1 MVDRSEIFPY
11 TRIKGTYANE
21 TVTSKINKLKDIK
34 TILMNNHIKLNMIFG
49 FIGFLLGRAVILDF
63 LSPFGLAFIAVF
75 AFQEIGMGY
84 VLAGTLIGV
93 YTMGQSEILLK
104 YFVSAIIFVVFHLLS
119 SRWRMNKKAVAAV
132 MAAAANFTAGYFIF
146 YIKNYY
152 LYDLLMI
159 IIESLLISLLVFVY
173 DGAMP
178 ILKNFKAR
186 KVMSSEE
193 VVSLSILLAFCFV
206 GADFTLYGLSI
217 KNISMILLIMLF
229 SFYGSAGTGAAIGI
243 ILGVIQSLSGSIL
256 PGAIGVYGLCGL
268 LCGVLKNI
276 GKIGCALAF
285 VLGNALMTFYING
298 STEVLIK
305 FYEIL
310 TAAVIFMIIPKG
322 FMEKALSS
330 KKIFASDLLKDK
342 TYNKRF
348 KQYTTDKLNEVA
360 SVFDELS
367 ATLKDSASSTEFYS
381 QIDAAQILDQV
392 VNRTCLNCGMSS
404 SCWKRDFYKSYQY
417 LFNFLTQIE
426 NEGSIKLE
434 SIPKAFTERCIKP
447 EEMISSIRY
456 YYDLYRN
463 NLVWRNKVNE
473 SRMIVCDQLREVS
486 TVVSDLALQ
495 IDVDINFNRNMEEL
509 IIVALDTQGISV
521 QDVVVAEGES
531 GIAIDIKVPACGG
544 KRDCIKNIL
553 PIVNKVT
560 NKKFVK
566 KDMMCMVKNHDLCD
580 IRLKEAEKYQVA
592 TGVARKTKSGVVS
605 GDNYSFIELKDGK
618 TMLALSD
625 GMGTGYKASVESGT
639 TIRLLEKFLYAGFDK
654 ALAVKSINSL
664 LLMKS
669 NEETYAT
676 IDISVVNQYSGEVEF
691 VKVGAVATF
700 IKYEDH
706 VDVIKVGSLP
716 VGILKNVEM
725 EFVRKKLQDGDF
737 VIMVTDGILDSN
749 QSEINKERWL
759 AELINNIK
767 TKNPQKIAEEVLDS
781 CLEINGGIACDDM
794 TVMVAKIWEPM
805 K

>member
-1 MVDRSEIFPY
+1 
-11 TRIKGTYANE
+11 
-21 TVTSKINKLKDIK
+21 
-34 TILMNNHIKLNMIFG
+34 
-49 FIGFLLGRAVILDF
+49 
-63 LSPFGLAFIAVF
+63 
-75 AFQEIGMGY
+75 
-84 VLAGTLIGV
+84 
-93 YTMGQSEILLK
+93 
-104 YFVSAIIFVVFHLLS
+104 
-119 SRWRMNKKAVAAV
+119 
-132 MAAAANFTAGYFIF
+132 
-146 YIKNYY
+146 
-152 LYDLLMI
+152 
-159 IIESLLISLLVFVY
+159 
-173 DGAMP
+173 
-178 ILKNFKAR
+178 
-186 KVMSSEE
+186 
-193 VVSLSILLAFCFV
+193 
-206 GADFTLYGLSI
+206 
-217 KNISMILLIMLF
+217 
-229 SFYGSAGTGAAIGI
+229 
-243 ILGVIQSLSGSIL
+243 
-256 PGAIGVYGLCGL
+256 
-268 LCGVLKNI
+268 
-276 GKIGCALAF
+276 
-285 VLGNALMTFYING
+285 
-298 STEVLIK
+298 
-305 FYEIL
+305 
-310 TAAVIFMIIPKG
+310 MIIPKS
-322 FMEKALSS
+322 FMQKALSS

-348 KQYTTDKLNEVA
+348 KEYTTDKLNEVA

-367 ATLKDSASSTEFYS
+367 ATLKDSASNTEFYS

-392 VNRTCLNCGMSS
+392 VNKCCLNCGMSS
-404 SCWKRDFYKSYQY
+404 NCWKRDFYKSYQY
-417 LFNFLTQIE
+417 LFNFLIQIE

-434 SIPKAFTERCIKP
+434 SIPKAFAERCIKP

-463 NLVWRNKVNE
+463 NLTWRNKVNE

-509 IIVALDTQGISV
+509 IIVALDTQGINV

-531 GIAIDIKVPACGG
+531 GISIDIKVPACGG
-544 KRDCIKNIL
+544 KRDCIKHMI

-566 KDMMCMVKNHDLCD
+566 KDMMCLIKNHDQCN

-592 TGVARKTKSGVVS
+592 TGVAKKTKSGTIS

-618 TMLALSD
+618 LMIALSD

-676 IDISVVNQYSGEVEF
+676 IDISVINQYSGEVEF

-749 QSEINKERWL
+749 QGEINKERWL
-759 AELINNIK
+759 AEVINNIN
-767 TKNPQKIAEEVLDS
+767 TRNPQKIAEEILDF
-781 CLEINGGIACDDM
+781 CLEVNGGIACDDM
-794 TVMVAKIWEPM
+794 TVMVAKIWEPG
-805 K
+805 

>member
-1 MVDRSEIFPY
+1 MADRTEVFPY
-11 TRIKGTYANE
+11 TRLKNSYANE
-21 TVTSKINKLKDIK
+21 TVTSKVNRLKNIK
-34 TILMNNHIKLNMIFG
+34 TFMLNNQLKLNTTFG

-75 AFQEIGMGY
+75 ALQEMGMGY

-93 YTMGQSEILLK
+93 YTIGQKEILLK
-104 YFVSAIIFVVFHLLS
+104 YFVSALIFVVFHLLS
-119 SRWRMNKKAVAAV
+119 SRWRINKKAVAAV
-132 MAAAANFTAGYFIF
+132 TAAAANFTAGYFIF

-152 LYDLLMI
+152 MYDLLMI
-159 IIESLLISLLVFVY
+159 IIESLLISLLVYVY
-173 DGAMP
+173 DGALP
-178 ILKNFKAR
+178 VLKNFRAR
-186 KVMSSEE
+186 KVISSEE

-206 GADFTLYGLSI
+206 GADFAVYDMSI
-217 KNISMILLIMLF
+217 KNVSMILLIMLF

-243 ILGVIQSLSGSIL
+243 ILGVIQALSGSIL

-268 LCGVLKNI
+268 LCGVLKNV
-276 GKIGCALAF
+276 GKVGCALAF
-285 VLGNALMTFYING
+285 ILGNALMTFYING

-305 FYEIL
+305 FYEIF
-310 TAAVIFMIIPKG
+310 TASVLFMIIPKG

-348 KQYTTDKLNEVA
+348 KEYTTEKLNEVA

-367 ATLKDSASSTEFYS
+367 ATLKDSESNSEYYS
-381 QIDAAQILDQV
+381 QVDAAQILDQV
-392 VNRTCLNCGMSS
+392 VNKCCSNCGMCNN
-404 SCWKRDFYKSYQY
+404 CWKRDFYKSYQY

-426 NEGSIKLE
+426 NEGSINLE
-434 SIPKAFTERCIKP
+434 SIPKAFRERCIKP
-447 EEMISSIRY
+447 GEMLSSIRY
-456 YYDLYRN
+456 YFDLYRN
-463 NLVWRNKVNE
+463 NLTWKKKINE
-473 SRMIVCDQLREVS
+473 SRMIVCEQLREVS
-486 TVVSDLALQ
+486 IVVSDLALQ
-495 IDVDINFNRNMEEL
+495 IDVDINFNRNMEEM
-509 IIVALDTQGISV
+509 IIVALDTQGIHV
-521 QDVVVAEGES
+521 QDVVVSEGDN
-531 GIAIDIKVPACGG
+531 GISIDIKVPACGG
-544 KRDCIKNIL
+544 KRDCIKHII
-553 PIVNKVT
+553 PVVNKVT

-566 KDMMCMVKNHDLCD
+566 RDMMCLTKNHDQCS

-592 TGVARKTKSGVVS
+592 TGIAKATKSGSIS
-605 GDNYSFIELKDGK
+605 GDNYSFIELKDSRF
-618 TMLALSD
+618 MLALSD

-654 ALAVKSINSL
+654 DLAVKSINSL

-676 IDISVVNQYSGEVEF
+676 IDLSVINQYNGEVEF
-691 VKVGAVATF
+691 VKVGAVSTF

-737 VIMVTDGILDSN
+737 VIMVSDGILDSN

-759 AELINNIK
+759 AEVINNINSR
-767 TKNPQKIAEEVLDS
+767 NPQKIADDILS
-781 CLEINGGIACDDM
+781 TCLEANGGVACDDM
-794 TVMVAKIWEPM
+794 TIMVAKIWETT
-805 K
+805 

>member
-1 MVDRSEIFPY
+1 MADRTEVFPY
-11 TRIKGTYANE
+11 TRLKNSYANE
-21 TVTSKINKLKDIK
+21 TVTSKVNRLKNIK
-34 TILMNNHIKLNMIFG
+34 TFMLNNQLKLNTTFG

-75 AFQEIGMGY
+75 ALQEMGMGY

-93 YTMGQSEILLK
+93 YTIGQKEILLK
-104 YFVSAIIFVVFHLLS
+104 YFVSALIFVVFHLLS
-119 SRWRMNKKAVAAV
+119 SRWRINKKAVAAV
-132 MAAAANFTAGYFIF
+132 TAAAANFTAGYFIF

-152 LYDLLMI
+152 MYDLLMI
-159 IIESLLISLLVFVY
+159 IIESLLISLLVYVY
-173 DGAMP
+173 DGALP
-178 ILKNFKAR
+178 VLKNFRAR
-186 KVMSSEE
+186 KVISSEE

-206 GADFTLYGLSI
+206 GADFAVYDMSI
-217 KNISMILLIMLF
+217 KNVSMILLIMLF

-243 ILGVIQSLSGSIL
+243 ILGVIQALSGSIL

-268 LCGVLKNI
+268 LCGVLKNV
-276 GKIGCALAF
+276 GKVGCALAF
-285 VLGNALMTFYING
+285 ILGNALMTFYING

-305 FYEIL
+305 FYEIF
-310 TAAVIFMIIPKG
+310 TASVLFMIIPKG

-348 KQYTTDKLNEVA
+348 KEYTTEKLNEVA

-367 ATLKDSASSTEFYS
+367 ATLKDSESNSEYYS
-381 QIDAAQILDQV
+381 QVDAAQILDQV
-392 VNRTCLNCGMSS
+392 VNKCCSNCGMCNN
-404 SCWKRDFYKSYQY
+404 CWKRDFYKSYQY

-426 NEGSIKLE
+426 NEGSINLE
-434 SIPKAFTERCIKP
+434 SIPKAFRERCIKP
-447 EEMISSIRY
+447 GEMLSSIRY
-456 YYDLYRN
+456 YFDLYRN
-463 NLVWRNKVNE
+463 NLTWKKKINE
-473 SRMIVCDQLREVS
+473 SRMIVCEQLREVS
-486 TVVSDLALQ
+486 IVVSDLALQ
-495 IDVDINFNRNMEEL
+495 IDVDINFNRNMEEM
-509 IIVALDTQGISV
+509 IIVALDTQGIHV
-521 QDVVVAEGES
+521 QDVVVSEGDN
-531 GIAIDIKVPACGG
+531 GISIDIKVPACGG
-544 KRDCIKNIL
+544 KRDCIKHII

-566 KDMMCMVKNHDLCD
+566 RDMMCLTKNHDQCS

-592 TGVARKTKSGVVS
+592 TGIAKATKSGSIS
-605 GDNYSFIELKDGK
+605 GDNYSFIELKDSRF
-618 TMLALSD
+618 MLALSD

-654 ALAVKSINSL
+654 DLAVKSINSL

-676 IDISVVNQYSGEVEF
+676 IDLSVINQYNGEVEF
-691 VKVGAVATF
+691 VKVGAVSTF

-737 VIMVTDGILDSN
+737 VIMVSDGILDSN

-759 AELINNIK
+759 AEVINNINSR
-767 TKNPQKIAEEVLDS
+767 NPQKIADDILS
-781 CLEINGGIACDDM
+781 TCLEANGGVACDDM
-794 TVMVAKIWEPM
+794 TIMVAKIWETT
-805 K
+805 

>member
-1 MVDRSEIFPY
+1 MVDRSDIFPY
-11 TRIKGTYANE
+11 TRLKRSYANE
-21 TVTSKINKLKDIK
+21 TVTNKVSRLKNIKAIFLNSQFKINTTFSL
-34 TILMNNHIKLNMIFG
+34 
-49 FIGFLLGRAVILDF
+49 IGFLLGRAVILDF

-75 AFQEIGMGY
+75 ALQEIGMGY
-84 VLAGTLIGV
+84 VLAGTLLGVFSIG
-93 YTMGQSEILLK
+93 QKEILLK
-104 YFVSAIIFVVFHLLS
+104 YFVSVLIFVFFHLLS
-119 SRWRMNKKAVAAV
+119 SRWRLNKKAVAAV
-132 MAAAANFTAGYFIF
+132 LSALSNFTAGYFIF

-152 LYDLLMI
+152 MYDLVMI
-159 IIESLLISLLVFVY
+159 IIESLLISLLVYVY
-173 DGAMP
+173 DGAFP
-178 ILKNFKAR
+178 VLKNFKAR

-193 VVSLSILLAFCFV
+193 VVSVSILLAFCFV
-206 GADFTLYGLSI
+206 GADFTIYGLSI

-229 SFYGSAGTGAAIGI
+229 SYYGSAGTGAAIGI

-256 PGAIGVYGLCGL
+256 PAAIGVYGLCGFL
-268 LCGVLKNI
+268 SGVLKNI
-276 GKIGCALAF
+276 GKIGSALAF
-285 VLGNALMTFYING
+285 ILGNSLMTFYING

-305 FYEIL
+305 FYEIF
-310 TAAVIFMIIPKG
+310 TVAVIFMAIPKS

-348 KQYTTDKLNEVA
+348 KEYTTDKLNEVA
-360 SVFDELS
+360 SVFDELA
-367 ATLKDSASSTEFYS
+367 ATLKDSVSGKEFYS

-392 VNRTCLNCGMSS
+392 VNKCCVTCGMCNN
-404 SCWKRDFYKSYQY
+404 CWKRDFYKSYQY

-434 SIPKAFTERCIKP
+434 SIPKAFRERCIKP

-456 YYDLYRN
+456 FYDLYRN
-463 NLVWRNKVNE
+463 NLVWKKKINE

-486 TVVSDLALQ
+486 TVMSDLALQ
-495 IDVDINFNRNMEEL
+495 IGVDVNFNRNLEEL
-509 IIVALDTQGISV
+509 IIVALDTQGVEV
-521 QDVVVAEGES
+521 QDVVVAEVDN
-531 GIAIDIKVPACGG
+531 GISIDIKVPACGG
-544 KRDCIKNIL
+544 KRNCIKHVI

-566 KDMMCMVKNHDLCD
+566 RDMLCLTKNHDQCS
-580 IRLKEAEKYQVA
+580 IRLKEAEKYQVV
-592 TGVARKTKSGVVS
+592 TGIAKATKSGEIS
-605 GDNYSFIELKDGK
+605 GDNYSFIELKDSK
-618 TMLALSD
+618 FMLALSD

-654 ALAVKSINSL
+654 DLAVKTINSL

-676 IDISVVNQYSGEVEF
+676 IDLSVINQYNGEVEF
-691 VKVGAVATF
+691 VKVGAVSTF

-737 VIMVTDGILDSN
+737 VIMVSDGILDSN

-759 AELINNIK
+759 AEIIQNIN
-767 TKNPQKIAEEVLDS
+767 TRNPQMMAD
-781 CLEINGGIACDDM
+781 EILNICIEANGGTACDDM
-794 TVMVAKIWEPM
+794 TVMVAKIWETR
-805 K
+805 

>member
-1 MVDRSEIFPY
+1 LADRTEVFPY
-11 TRIKGTYANE
+11 TRLKNSYANE
-21 TVTSKINKLKDIK
+21 TVTSKVNRLKNIK
-34 TILMNNHIKLNMIFG
+34 TFMLNNQLKLNTTFG

-75 AFQEIGMGY
+75 ALQEMGMGY

-93 YTMGQSEILLK
+93 YTIGQKEILLK
-104 YFVSAIIFVVFHLLS
+104 YFVSALIFVVFHLLS
-119 SRWRMNKKAVAAV
+119 SRWRINKKAVAAV
-132 MAAAANFTAGYFIF
+132 TAAAANFTAGYFIF

-152 LYDLLMI
+152 MYDLLMI
-159 IIESLLISLLVFVY
+159 IIESLLISLLVYVY
-173 DGAMP
+173 DGALP
-178 ILKNFKAR
+178 VLKNFRAR
-186 KVMSSEE
+186 KVISSEE

-206 GADFTLYGLSI
+206 GADFAVYDMSI
-217 KNISMILLIMLF
+217 KNVSMILLIMLF

-243 ILGVIQSLSGSIL
+243 ILGVIQALSGSIL

-268 LCGVLKNI
+268 LCGVLKNV
-276 GKIGCALAF
+276 GKVGCALAF
-285 VLGNALMTFYING
+285 ILGNALMTFYING

-305 FYEIL
+305 FYEIF
-310 TAAVIFMIIPKG
+310 TASVLFMIIPKG

-348 KQYTTDKLNEVA
+348 KEYTTEKLNEVA

-367 ATLKDSASSTEFYS
+367 ATLKDSESNSEYYS
-381 QIDAAQILDQV
+381 QVDAAQILDQV
-392 VNRTCLNCGMSS
+392 VNKCCSNCGMCNN
-404 SCWKRDFYKSYQY
+404 CWKRDFYKSYQY

-426 NEGSIKLE
+426 NEGSINLE
-434 SIPKAFTERCIKP
+434 SIPKAFRERCIKP
-447 EEMISSIRY
+447 GEMLSSIRY
-456 YYDLYRN
+456 YFDLYRN
-463 NLVWRNKVNE
+463 NLTWKKKINE
-473 SRMIVCDQLREVS
+473 SRMIVCEQLREVS
-486 TVVSDLALQ
+486 IVVSDLALQ
-495 IDVDINFNRNMEEL
+495 IDVDINFNRNMEEM
-509 IIVALDTQGISV
+509 IIVALDTQGIHV
-521 QDVVVAEGES
+521 QDVVVSEGDN
-531 GIAIDIKVPACGG
+531 GISIDIKVPACGG
-544 KRDCIKNIL
+544 KRDCIKHII
-553 PIVNKVT
+553 PVVNKVT

-566 KDMMCMVKNHDLCD
+566 RDMMCLTKNHDQCS

-592 TGVARKTKSGVVS
+592 TGIAKATKSGSIS
-605 GDNYSFIELKDGK
+605 GDNYSFIELKDSRF
-618 TMLALSD
+618 MLALSD

-654 ALAVKSINSL
+654 DLAVKSINSL

-676 IDISVVNQYSGEVEF
+676 IDLSVINQYNGEVEF
-691 VKVGAVATF
+691 VKVGAVSTF

-737 VIMVTDGILDSN
+737 VIMVSDGILDSN

-759 AELINNIK
+759 AEVINNINSR
-767 TKNPQKIAEEVLDS
+767 NPQKIADDILS
-781 CLEINGGIACDDM
+781 TCLEANGGVACDDM
-794 TVMVAKIWEPM
+794 TIMVAKIWETT
-805 K
+805 

>member
-1 MVDRSEIFPY
+1 LADRTEVFPY
-11 TRIKGTYANE
+11 TRLKNSYANE
-21 TVTSKINKLKDIK
+21 TVTSKANRLKNIK
-34 TILMNNHIKLNMIFG
+34 IFMLNNQLKLNTTFG

-75 AFQEIGMGY
+75 ALQEMGMGY

-93 YTMGQSEILLK
+93 YTIGQKEILLK
-104 YFVSAIIFVVFHLLS
+104 YFVSALIFVVFHLLS
-119 SRWRMNKKAVAAV
+119 SRWRINKKAVAAV
-132 MAAAANFTAGYFIF
+132 TAALANFTAGYFIF

-152 LYDLLMI
+152 MYDLLMI
-159 IIESLLISLLVFVY
+159 IIESLLISLLVYVY
-173 DGAMP
+173 DGAVP
-178 ILKNFKAR
+178 VLKNFRAR
-186 KVMSSEE
+186 KVISSEE

-206 GADFTLYGLSI
+206 GADFTVYGLSI

-243 ILGVIQSLSGSIL
+243 ILGVIQALSGSIL
-256 PGAIGVYGLCGL
+256 PAAIGVYGLCGL

-276 GKIGCALAF
+276 GKAGCALAF

-305 FYEIL
+305 FYEIF
-310 TAAVIFMIIPKG
+310 TAAVLFMVIPIS
-322 FMEKALSS
+322 FMQKALSS

-348 KQYTTDKLNEVA
+348 KEYTTEKLNEVA

-367 ATLKDSASSTEFYS
+367 ATLKDSAGNSEYYS
-381 QIDAAQILDQV
+381 QVDAAQILDQV
-392 VNRTCLNCGMSS
+392 VTKCCSNCGMCN

-426 NEGSIKLE
+426 NEGSINLE
-434 SIPKAFTERCIKP
+434 SIPKAFRERCIKP

-456 YYDLYRN
+456 YFDLYRN
-463 NLVWRNKVNE
+463 NLTWKKKINE
-473 SRMIVCDQLREVS
+473 SRMIVCEQLREVS

-495 IDVDINFNRNMEEL
+495 IDVDINFNRNMEEM
-509 IIVALDTQGISV
+509 IIVALDTQGIQV
-521 QDVVVAEGES
+521 QDVIVSEGGN
-531 GIAIDIKVPACGG
+531 GISIDIKVPACGG
-544 KRDCIKNIL
+544 KRDCIKHII

-566 KDMMCMVKNHDLCD
+566 RDMMCLTRNHDQCS

-592 TGVARKTKSGVVS
+592 TGIAKATKSGSIS
-605 GDNYSFIELKDGK
+605 GDNYSFIELKDSRF
-618 TMLALSD
+618 MLALSD

-654 ALAVKSINSL
+654 DLAVKSINSL

-676 IDISVVNQYSGEVEF
+676 IDLSVINQYNGEVEF
-691 VKVGAVATF
+691 VKVGAVSTF

-737 VIMVTDGILDSN
+737 VIMVSDGILDSN

-759 AELINNIK
+759 AEVINNIN
-767 TKNPQKIAEEVLDS
+767 TRNPQKIADEILNTCLDA
-781 CLEINGGIACDDM
+781 NGGVACDDM
-794 TVMVAKIWEPM
+794 TIMVAKIWETA
-805 K
+805 